1 MKLLIFLVSAICILS
16 DPAHGQPIA
25 IDTSRFTLQFSESRC
40 WLQDKLEKDSIDVD
54 INFFILQDNEL
65 EDEKAYVSSTNYSTK
80 TNSFE
85 IGNGLVGIQI
95 VSYDFMKEGSAQAGA
110 GRDLF
115 VIYNP
120 AKKNIYDKI
129 LEFGITKQRHRYI
142 GCLFAKTSHFILA
155 DIDHNGLLDIGRIK
169 EELKCDE
176 SYQTYFVQDSVE
188 WHTFVDNDWN
198 PGAANN
204 LPDDYKD
211 LPLINLK
218 MNPIDVFGFN
228 KWQSFD
234 PKDWQRKTEVHYYP
248 AYRLGLIKEE
258 KERSSY

>member
-1 MKLLIFLVSAICILS
+1 MKLLVFLVTAISIVS
-16 DPAHGQPIA
+16 DPVHGQLLP

-54 INFFILQDNEL
+54 INIFILQDDEQ
-65 EDEKAYVSSTNYSTK
+65 EDEKSYIPSTNYSTK

-85 IGNGLVGIQI
+85 IGNGLLGIHI
-95 VSYDFMKEGSAQAGA
+95 VSYDFMKEGSAQAGV

-115 VIYNP
+115 LVYNP
-120 AKKNIYDKI
+120 AAKTTLDKV
-129 LEFGITKQRHRYI
+129 LDFGITKQRQRYM
-142 GCLFAKTSHFILA
+142 GCLSAKTSHFILA
-155 DIDHNGLLDIGRIK
+155 DIDHNGLIDIGRIK

-188 WHTFVDNDWN
+188 WYSFVDNDWN
-198 PGAANN
+198 SGPANN

-211 LPLINLK
+211 LPIINIK
-218 MNPIDVFGFN
+218 MNPIDVFGYN

-234 PKDWQRKTEVHYYP
+234 PKDWERKTEVHYYP

-258 KERSSY
+258 KERK